1 MAELTVFYDG
11 LCPLCSK
18 EINHLRKLDKP
29 GLLKLEDINQDDFES
44 RYPHISKT
52 EANAVL
58 LSQLPDGTLLR
69 GLDTTHA
76 AWSLVG
82 KGYLTAWL
90 RWPIIRWFADKAY
103 TFFARRRHTI
113 SRLLTGQ
120 ERCEACEINSDR

>member
-1 MAELTVFYDG
+1 MPALIVFYDG

-29 GLLKLEDINQDDFES
+29 GLLKLEDINQHDFES

-52 EANAVL
+52 EANAIL

-90 RWPIIRWFADKAY
+90 RWPLIRWFADKAY
-103 TFFARRRHTI
+103 LFFARRRHTI

-120 ERCEACEINSDR
+120 ERCETCEINSDR